1 MKFFIMHRFWIILP
15 LFLVLPTAQSQETHN
30 VPLPVEPAA
39 SNASVNPAVA
49 CYPVLQTYSAWVKP
63 GNSLIPKMVHIKEGS
78 ERLDFDTGK
87 SAFAAVRFADIKLGQ
102 KIQVML
108 VRDLNLTKL
117 STVLLPSY
125 VLLDQNFC
133 EISAKTKLIF
143 VRKKWVSALSN
154 AAETADIVVA
164 PNQQPTYVLL
174 YSDAGLNGQEI
185 LYKDEYGLRLA
196 TTIRTE
202 YGYLNLQAV
211 KSK

>member
-1 MKFFIMHRFWIILP
+1 MNSFPNAGL
-15 LFLVLPTAQSQETHN
+15 LVAMALASALLAEPSKAVQNTQMSVAPIVGESQ
-30 VPLPVEPAA
+30 PK
-39 SNASVNPAVA
+39 SNARCHPG
-49 CYPVLQTYSAWVKP
+49 LQAYSAWIKP
-63 GNSLIPKMVHIKEGS
+63 GNSLIPKMAHVKEGS

-87 SAFAAVRFADIKLGQ
+87 SAFIAVRYSDIKPDQ

-117 STVLLPSY
+117 STVLLPDY

-133 EISAKTKLIF
+133 EISAKKKLVF

-164 PNQQPTYVLL
+164 PDERPAFVLL
-174 YSDAGLNGQEI
+174 YSDAVINGQEVSF
-185 LYKDEYGLRLA
+185 KDEFGLKMA

>member
-1 MKFFIMHRFWIILP
+1 MNYFPNPGLLVGMALASALLAAP
-15 LFLVLPTAQSQETHN
+15 LQAVQNAQI
-30 VPLPVEPAA
+30 PAA
-39 SNASVNPAVA
+39 PDAVGSQPKSDVR
-49 CYPVLQTYSAWVKP
+49 CHSGLQSYSAWVKP
-63 GNSLIPKMVHIKEGS
+63 GNALIPKMAHVKEGS

-87 SAFAAVRFADIKLGQ
+87 SAFIAVRYSDIKPGQ

-108 VRDLNLTKL
+108 VRDMNLTKL
-117 STVLLPSY
+117 SSVLLPDY

-133 EISAKTKLIF
+133 EISAKKKLVFI
-143 VRKKWVSALSN
+143 RKKWVSALSN

-164 PNQQPTYVLL
+164 PDERPAFVLL
-174 YSDAGLNGQEI
+174 YSDAVINGQEVSF
-185 LYKDEYGLRLA
+185 KDEFGLKMA